1 MLKLKLQYF
10 GHLMRRI
17 DSLEKTLRLGKIE
30 GRRSGLQRMRWL
42 YGINDSMDMSLS
54 KLQVLVMDREAWG
67 AAIHGV
73 TESDATVRLNWP
85 EVLLIKTRLEYNLL
99 VCFRKTKFLTYCI
112 SFFNPDFILYM
123 DFISL
128 NSLFF
133 LLIFP
138 TYYFVSFLAKIQN
151 YSWITWYACDERK
164 KTVFCNQKI

>member
-1 MLKLKLQYF
+1 MTEDEMTVWHQWLN
-10 GHLMRRI
+10 GHEFEQASGVGNGQG
-17 DSLEKTLRLGKIE
+17 SL
-30 GRRSGLQRMRWL
+30 
-42 YGINDSMDMSLS
+42 
-54 KLQVLVMDREAWG
+54 G

-73 TESDATVRLNWP
+73 TDSDATVRLNWP